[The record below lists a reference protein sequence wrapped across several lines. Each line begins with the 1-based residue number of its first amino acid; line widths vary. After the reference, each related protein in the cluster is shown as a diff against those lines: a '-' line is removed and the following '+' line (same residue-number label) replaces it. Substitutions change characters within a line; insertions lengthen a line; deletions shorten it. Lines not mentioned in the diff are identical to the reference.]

1 MPSQRDVEADAVALA
16 FQAALT
22 RIGAHSVAEALILWQ
37 TLPAQSQQSTAQAW
51 LAQAVQLVMSGR
63 RDAQALA
70 RAYYRLARAL
80 YTGKTIPDPL
90 DLSEPTSISLS
101 DLRSQ
106 FDSLAFQ
113 SAPVASQ
120 GSTPPSPT
128 RTPQEGGSGRR
139 GPVDVP
145 LEDQAARDQEAK
157 EERILIE
164 EIRQLKAEQQA
175 EAEAEARAE
184 AEEALTNLGA
194 DNQTKKNRKLDTS
207 LPASEIDKQRDQIH
221 QDVGNR
227 QASSIE
233 RMTLNGARNEL
244 WSLSG
249 RDKRVIGYV
258 RLSRTG
264 TPCGWCAMLISRGPV
279 YRSESTASFK
289 GGAAVYADGNTYHDN
304 CHCYAMPVFGVQ
316 QYDNSEL
323 FDLNRKYAEEWPRV
337 TRGLSGKAALSA
349 WRYFIRQ
356 EQKNLHGQAS

>member
-1 MPSQRDVEADAVALA
+1 MPSQREVEADAVTLA

-22 RIGAHSVAEALILWQ
+22 RIGAHSVAEAIALWE
-37 TLPAQSQQSTAQAW
+37 TLPAQSQQSAAQTW
-51 LAQAVQLVMSGR
+51 LDQAVRLVMSGR
-63 RDAQALA
+63 QDAQALA

-80 YTGKTIPDPL
+80 HTGRTIPNPL
-90 DLSEPTSISLS
+90 DPFEPKSISLS
-101 DLRSQ
+101 TLRTE
-106 FDSLAFQ
+106 FDTLAFQ
-113 SAPVASQ
+113 SAPVAST

-128 RTPQEGGSGRR
+128 RTPQEARSGQPR
-139 GPVDVP
+139 PLDVP
-145 LEDQAARDQEAK
+145 LEDQAARDQEA
-157 EERILIE
+157 EDERILIE

-184 AEEALTNLGA
+184 AEDALTNLGA
-194 DNQTKKNRKLDTS
+194 NNQTKKVRKLDTS

-221 QDVGNR
+221 EDVGNR
-227 QASSIE
+227 QASSVE
-233 RMTLNGARNEL
+233 RMTLNGARSEL
-244 WSLSG
+244 WSLSS

-279 YRSESTASFK
+279 YRSEASASFK
-289 GGAAVYADGNTYHDN
+289 GGAAVYSDGNTYHDN
-304 CHCYAMPVFGVQ
+304 CHCYAVPVFGVQ
-316 QYDNSEL
+316 QFDNSEL

-356 EQKNLHGQAS
+356 QQKDLRGQAS